1 MSRSWAPMVLIAWLA
16 LPSDARAI
24 DGGRPR
30 TLVLW
35 PDDTP
40 CLVEVD
46 RSIDPVV
53 NLPYAIPFEDP
64 AAGQTITEDEVADGR
79 RHQFF
84 AFAQDID
91 PRIAL
96 PAWISWADI
105 DRAAMLGIVDPMNIE
120 DDWVLDGHPL
130 LGSFFVRIDADDAR
144 HPITLEVAALGAD
157 WDTSMVSPG
166 TYVVRAYTW
175 DPWPNDW
182 ADPRHGALRVYDD
195 VDDPT
200 LVPALAV
207 DIDKP
212 NLFRNEVGT
221 LSGCLAAPAGT
232 TLTAAWADFTDP
244 DGPFT
249 DFADGIVADDG
260 VVAIMFEPPEPLWG
274 GFAVIRVSAIDPT
287 GLRYDAFVPR
297 SITILASDKPADCDE
312 GTGFVGAPGCGSSEG
327 EGEGEGE
334 ASSGNA
340 ASESEGGSA
349 ASEASAGTTGP
360 SGSGSDS
367 GSAPERSGDEPGCGC
382 ATPATRGDAMLALL
396 VLALRRRRQR

>member
-1 MSRSWAPMVLIAWLA
+1 MVLIAWLA
-16 LPSDARAI
+16 VTSDAQAI
-24 DGGRPR
+24 DGVRPR

-46 RSIDPVV
+46 RSVDPVV

-64 AAGQTITEDEVADGR
+64 AAGQSITEDEVTDGR

-96 PAWISWADI
+96 PPWISWADI
-105 DRAAMLGIVDPMNIE
+105 DRAALLGIVDPMNVE
-120 DDWVLDGHPL
+120 EDWVLDGHPL
-130 LGSFFVRIDADDAR
+130 LGSFFVRVDPDDAR
-144 HPITLEVAALGAD
+144 HPITFETAAMGVD
-157 WDTSMVSPG
+157 WDTSMVVPG

-195 VDDPT
+195 TGDPT

-207 DIDKP
+207 DIDEP
-212 NLFRNEVGT
+212 NLYRNEVGM

-244 DGPFT
+244 LGPFT

-274 GFAVIRVSAIDPT
+274 GFAVIRVTAIDPS

-297 SITILASDKPADCDE
+297 SITILASDKPGGCDD
-312 GTGFVGAPGCGSSEG
+312 GTGFVGDPGCGSSEG
-327 EGEGEGE
+327 EGEGE
-334 ASSGNA
+334 ASSGSA
-340 ASESEGGSA
+340 PSESEGGS
-349 ASEASAGTTGP
+349 SGAGTTGAG
-360 SGSGSDS
+360 GSGSES
-367 GSAPERSGDEPGCGC
+367 SAAPEQPGDAEGC
-382 ATPATRGDAMLALL
+382 ACATSAARGDVLLALL
-396 VLALRRRRQR
+396 VLVRRRRQR

>member
-1 MSRSWAPMVLIAWLA
+1 MVLIAWLA
-16 LPSDARAI
+16 VTSDAQAI
-24 DGGRPR
+24 DGVRPR

-64 AAGQTITEDEVADGR
+64 AAGQSITEDEVEDGR

-105 DRAAMLGIVDPMNIE
+105 DRAAMLGLVDPMNVQ

-144 HPITLEVAALGAD
+144 HPITFDAAAMGAD
-157 WDTSMVSPG
+157 WDTTMLMPG

-195 VDDPT
+195 TGDPT

-212 NLFRNEVGT
+212 NLFRNEVGM

-244 DGPFT
+244 LGPFT

-274 GFAVIRVSAIDPT
+274 GFAVIRVTAIDPS

-297 SITILASDKPADCDE
+297 SITILASDEPGGCDD
-312 GTGFVGAPGCGSSEG
+312 GTGFVGDPGCGSTG
-327 EGEGEGE
+327 EGAE
-334 ASSGNA
+334 ASSESA
-340 ASESEGGSA
+340 PSESEGGGS
-349 ASEASAGTTGP
+349 SGGGAGTTGEGGST
-360 SGSGSDS
+360 SGHASA
-367 GSAPERSGDEPGCGC
+367 APEAGRDAGCGC
-382 ATPATRGDAMLALL
+382 AADPSQR
-396 VLALRRRRQR
+396 VLAGAFAFLFLCTARRSRRAMPR